1 MVTRALEKYK
11 FKHQTALKNAQ
22 EVTKALNESSIYVN
36 EFNLAHNKRINESL
50 AVYYMPENEKNEN
63 RTKMSVTKFHSYYNF
78 QHKWVK
84 VGNEEQFKFLSTV
97 YSDLTHLIRVDY
109 KIEDSRENFIYNVDP
124 KKNVI

>member
-1 MVTRALEKYK
+1 
-11 FKHQTALKNAQ
+11 
-22 EVTKALNESSIYVN
+22 
-36 EFNLAHNKRINESL
+36 
-50 AVYYMPENEKNEN
+50 MPENEKNEN

-109 KIEDSRENFIYNVDP
+109 KIEDSRENFINNVDP
-124 KKNVI
+124 KKNVIEGNSGEKHVDNLESVNRSLRSKMIEIEDIFQDDHGNFFLNNLFF